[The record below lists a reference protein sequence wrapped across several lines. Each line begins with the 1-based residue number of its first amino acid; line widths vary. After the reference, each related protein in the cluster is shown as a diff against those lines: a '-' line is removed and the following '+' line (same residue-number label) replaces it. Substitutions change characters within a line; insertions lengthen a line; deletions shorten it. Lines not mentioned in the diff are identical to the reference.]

1 MKTIRFYLMLVA
13 LMAVSMT
20 VAAQTN
26 PYPEEDDPDDYPQVV
41 KFAGQK
47 PTINDFVSTYIGD
60 EPEDELT
67 GKLYEMWQAY
77 KKNKTLDPNSKVT
90 VDAKNGFA
98 TFEITYPADNDYKGG
113 KTVVEMVYWN
123 CSDNKHKIFA
133 VSTKQWDNEKPVQTE
148 FGGIYFGIYNNETH
162 KIHYNNGVQSLG
174 FDEEI
179 KTGKE
184 GTDEYPVITYD
195 LPRVGKDIKAII
207 NYDNGSKKEV
217 LIKWTGMKFDIQQ

>member
-67 GKLYEMWQAY
+67 GKLYEMWQ
-77 KKNKTLDPNSKVT
+77 
-90 VDAKNGFA
+90 
-98 TFEITYPADNDYKGG
+98 TY
-113 KTVVEMVYWN
+113 
-123 CSDNKHKIFA
+123 
-133 VSTKQWDNEKPVQTE
+133 
-148 FGGIYFGIYNNETH
+148 

-184 GTDEYPVITYD
+184 GTDEYPVVLYD

>member
-1 MKTIRFYLMLVA
+1 MKTMRFYLIMVA

-20 VAAQTN
+20 VAAQN
-26 PYPEEDDPDDYPQVV
+26 PYPEEDDPDDYPRVV

-47 PTINDFVSTYIGD
+47 PTINDFVNAWIGD

-67 GKLYEMWQAY
+67 GQLYEMWQNF
-77 KKNKTLDPNSKVT
+77 KKNKPLDKNRKVT
-90 VDAKNGFA
+90 VDARNGFA

-133 VSTKQWDNEKPVQTE
+133 VSTKQWDNGKPVQTE
-148 FGGIYFGIYNNETH
+148 FGGVYFGIYNNETH

-174 FDEEI
+174 FDKAI

-184 GTDEYPVITYD
+184 GTDEYPVILYD
-195 LPRVGKDIKAII
+195 LPRVGKDIKAIVH
-207 NYDNGSKKEV
+207 YDDGTTKEV
-217 LIKWTGMKFDIQQ
+217 LIKWTGMKFEIQQ

>member
-1 MKTIRFYLMLVA
+1 MRFYLIMVA

-20 VAAQTN
+20 VAAQN
-26 PYPEEDDPDDYPQVV
+26 PYPEEDDPYDYPQVV

-67 GKLYEMWQAY
+67 GQLYYMWQNF
-77 KKNKTLDPNSKVT
+77 KKHKPLDKNRKVT
-90 VDAKNGFA
+90 DDARNGFA

-123 CSDNKHKIFA
+123 CSDNMHKIFA

-148 FGGIYFGIYNNETH
+148 FGGVYFGIYNNDTH

-174 FDEEI
+174 FDKTI